1 MERRAC
7 VEMIWWWWSLLNF
20 GEDVMVRVVVG
31 VMDDFCVVMVGLG

>member
-7 VEMIWWWWSLLNF
+7 VEMIWWWSLLNF